1 MLDKKIGNVCS
12 ALKRVSGI
20 AIASG
25 VTTSKEKINATL
37 VEARLMSGDML
48 NNPDAAALSFS
59 HGSQNSDDK
68 LTTST
73 GDIDLQAC
81 WGRVNQRMRK
91 DIGDAAWRH
100 WIKPLRISRLK
111 EGTLTLEVDST
122 LARERVSSQYADR
135 LRVISC
141 AEFGNVSPSIRHVEV
156 RLAAGRQLT
165 PSNQPHRL
173 SGQRAS
179 TQSAALA
186 TSSAASDDLMAGLDP
201 RYTFANFVVGKP
213 NELAFAVARRTAE
226 SEKVAFNPLFLYGGV
241 GLGKTH
247 LMHAIAWHI
256 RQQLPSRKVLYLSAE
271 KFMYRFVRALRFR
284 DTMSFKEQFRSVD
297 VLMIDDVQFI
307 SGKDSTQEE
316 FFHTFNALVED
327 GRQVIISAD
336 KSPTDL
342 EGMEERLRSRLG
354 WGMVADIHPADYELR
369 LGILQ
374 AKAEQAPVQ
383 IADKVLEFM
392 AHRIVSNV
400 RELEGALNRIL
411 AHAMLV
417 GREITIES
425 AAELLADL
433 LRASS
438 RQVSVDSIQKRV
450 AAHYDVRVSEMFS
463 ARRARNIARPR
474 QVAMYLAKNLTS
486 LSYPDIGRQFGGRDH
501 TTVMHAVKTIESL
514 SKSDVQLAEDVQ
526 LLKSIL
532 SG

>member
-1 MLDKKIGNVCS
+1 
-12 ALKRVSGI
+12 
-20 AIASG
+20 
-25 VTTSKEKINATL
+25 
-37 VEARLMSGDML
+37 MSGDMS
-48 NNPDAAALSFS
+48 NNPDAMTTPYSQDDSTPNTAAQPTS
-59 HGSQNSDDK
+59 SDDMAM
-68 LTTST
+68 
-73 GDIDLQAC
+73 QAC

-100 WIKPLRISRLK
+100 WIKPLRVSRL
-111 EGTLTLEVDST
+111 EDGTLTLEAEST

-135 LRVISC
+135 LRVISA
-141 AEFGNVSPSIRHVEV
+141 AEFSDVSPSIRHIEV
-156 RLAAGRQLT
+156 RLANGRGRT
-165 PSNQPHRL
+165 GQPHRL
-173 SGQRAS
+173 SAQKQTTA
-179 TQSAALA
+179 
-186 TSSAASDDLMAGLDP
+186 AASPSPVPEARDDLMAGLDP

-213 NELAFAVARRTAE
+213 NELAFVVARRTAE

-256 RQQLPSRKVLYLSAE
+256 RQQSPSRKVLYLSAE

-374 AKAEQAPVQ
+374 SKAEQAPVQ

-425 AAELLADL
+425 ATELLADL
-433 LRASS
+433 VRASS
-438 RQVSVDSIQKRV
+438 RQVSVDAIQKRV

-463 ARRARNIARPR
+463 ARRSRDIARPR
-474 QVAMYLAKNLTS
+474 QIAMYLAKNLTS

-514 SKSDVQLAEDVQ
+514 AKSDGQLAEDVQ

-532 SG
+532 AG